1 MDVLKFSSAEE
12 FNEKYNL
19 LLPDT
24 LESTQAH
31 KQKIRQLQAI
41 CERYSLRTPWPHQLI
56 YASLFSLRKRNLL
69 AWGLGTGKT
78 ATAIYILYL
87 TYLDNFH
94 KLKPGS
100 ILIVTPN
107 QNVCNQVWM
116 KELTTLG
123 LGKFS
128 AYVNS
133 YNSIT
138 KCDKP
143 IWVMPYRL
151 LINQTKKGLAL
162 KRAGLGLRTND
173 KTGKKYFLGE
183 QVYKYINKVVKP
195 KFLIA
200 DEAHR
205 LGDNLSQTSNAMREI
220 SRRCRHVLA
229 LTGSPLDGYI
239 RSLASVLSFIYG
251 ENNELFPYK
260 VDTFEKL
267 FSQTVQ
273 VNQDYRTGK
282 ATGKL
287 RKLPGVKASK
297 LSLYFHG
304 IRHLIHRL
312 TIQNEIVNKYVK
324 YPTEIKQ
331 RLKVDLSFEHS
342 RLYKNAIFS
351 RENLLKLVKQLD
363 NNELDIDKPG
373 INRAIAIREL
383 DYLKQIVNC
392 PWNVI
397 DTRKINIKIEDISK
411 AHLCKSVV
419 EKHLALGH
427 KGIIFIHHVAVGFQ
441 LKQFL
446 ENQLKIK
453 IARIYATDKY
463 SRPTEMSL
471 DDRERQII
479 EFQNDPDIKLLIT
492 NTELCSEGL
501 NLVEATYGI
510 FYDYG
515 WKSVAIEQ
523 ASKRYARPGQLSQ
536 EVYTYYLE
544 SNNTVDT
551 YVLDT
556 LLAKTSTNSKV
567 LDLDFSALMWQAEK
581 AIEVEDISNL
591 GFILKNTVNFC
602 DIPTTT

>member
-1 MDVLKFSSAEE
+1 MDVLRFSSAEE
-12 FNEKYNL
+12 FNRSYSL

-24 LESTQAH
+24 LEDTQAH
-31 KQKIRQLQAI
+31 KQKIRQLQSI
-41 CERYSLRTPWPHQLI
+41 CEKYSLRTPWPHQLI
-56 YASLFSLRKRNLL
+56 YASLFSLRRRNLL

-116 KELTTLG
+116 KELNTLG
-123 LGKFS
+123 LGEFS

-133 YNSIT
+133 YNTIA
-138 KCDKP
+138 KCKKP

-162 KRAGLGLRTND
+162 KRANLGFRID
-173 KTGKKYFLGE
+173 SKTGEQYFLGE

-205 LGDNLSQTSNAMREI
+205 LGDKLSQTSNAMREI

-239 RSLASVLSFIYG
+239 SSLASVLSFLYG
-251 ENNELFPYK
+251 ENNELFPYR
-260 VDTFEKL
+260 VETFDKL
-267 FSQTVQ
+267 FSQTIQ
-273 VNQDYRTGK
+273 VNQDYKTGK

-297 LSLYFHG
+297 LSLYFHSTK
-304 IRHLIHRL
+304 HLIHRL
-312 TIQNEIVNKYVK
+312 TTQNEIVNRYVK

-331 RLKVDLSFEHS
+331 RLKINLTLEHS
-342 RLYKNAIFS
+342 RLYRNAIFS
-351 RENLLKLVKQLD
+351 RENLMKLVKQLN
-363 NNELDIDKPG
+363 NNELDLDKPG

-397 DTRKINIKIEDISK
+397 NDKKISISIEDVSK
-411 AHLCKSVV
+411 AHLCKSIV
-419 EKHLALGH
+419 EKHLTLNH
-427 KGIIFIHHVAVGFQ
+427 KGIIFIHHVAVGSK

-446 ENQLKIK
+446 EDQLKIK
-453 IARIYATDKY
+453 IARIYASDKY
-463 SRPTEMSL
+463 SKPTEMSL

-479 EFQNDPDIKLLIT
+479 EFQNDPNIKLLIT

-515 WKSVAIEQ
+515 WRSVIIEQ
-523 ASKRYARPGQLSQ
+523 ASKRYARPGQLSP

-544 SNNTVDT
+544 ANNTVDT

-556 LLAKTSTNSKV
+556 LLAKTSTNNKV

-581 AIEVEDISNL
+581 AIEVEDISDISS
-591 GFILKNTVNFC
+591 ILKNTVNQFSEF
-602 DIPTTT
+602 IT